1 MALQTFIDRLNSS
14 PQFIEFGDTMAVIDS
29 LYLFTPTAFQNGE
42 LHNAADQNNG
52 SCKLFA
58 FARAQNLSEEQTL
71 ACFGAFY
78 RDDVLKDPD
87 GSSHQNIRNFM
98 RSGWAGVQFEGEPL
112 AEK

>member
-1 MALQTFIDRLNSS
+1 MALQPFIDKLNNS
-14 PQFIEFGDTMAVIDS
+14 PQTIEFSDTMAVIDS
-29 LYLFTPTAFQNGE
+29 LYHFTPTAFQNGE
-42 LHNAADQNNG
+42 LHNTADQNNG

-78 RDDVLKDPD
+78 RNDVLKDPD

-98 RSGWAGVQFEGEPL
+98 RSGWEGVSFEGVPL